1 MAITDRTLSDMQL
14 SLVKKYGENVLA
26 LTATQQDEAFS
37 TGVIETVHVLE
48 PAIEAG
54 LDVATYLK
62 TLMGYEDF
70 SDKIRDEEVT
80 ERDARDLKT
89 VDAEAYKR
97 VYKGAAIF
105 TAVDSLEA
113 TDAEVVSVVAQTYA
127 DLSASVKLELDRK
140 MIEADMI
147 EDMKRS
153 ADDMTYYIQAK
164 EGRDVAMR
172 SLQAQGFKIN
182 KKDLRSNPNAAGTRG
197 RFNVFNNNQS
207 SFYAT
212 GSWKSGVGAKNSGP
226 RIQGP
231 AGGSGSCKFVII
243 HRSGSISGA

>member
-1 MAITDRTLSDMQL
+1 MAITDRTITDVQKA
-14 SLVKKYGENVLA
+14 LVDKYGETVLG
-26 LTATQQDEAFS
+26 LTAQQQEEAYE
-37 TGVIETVHVLE
+37 TGIIETVDDVD
-48 PAIEAG
+48 PAIEPG
-54 LDVATYLK
+54 LPVMTYLK
-62 TLMGYEDF
+62 TISTYDDYKE
-70 SDKIRDEEVT
+70 KIRDEDVAKRE
-80 ERDARDLKT
+80 ARDLKT

-105 TAVDSLEA
+105 TSEDALEA

-140 MIEADMI
+140 MIEADLI
-147 EDMKRS
+147 EEMKRS

-164 EGRDVAMR
+164 EGRDIAMR

-182 KKDLRSNPNAAGTRG
+182 KRDLRSNPNAAGTRG
-197 RFNVFNNNQS
+197 RFNTFNNNQS

-212 GSWKSGVGAKNSGP
+212 GSWKQGTGLKNSGP

>member
-1 MAITDRTLSDMQL
+1 MAINDRSLTDAQL
-14 SLVKKYGENVLA
+14 ELVKKFGENVLA
-26 LTATQQDEAFS
+26 LTDAQQDEARS
-37 TGVIETVHVLE
+37 SGVIETVHDVD
-48 PAIEAG
+48 PPIEAG
-54 LDVATYLK
+54 LDVRTYLK
-62 TLMGYEDF
+62 TLMTYSDF
-70 SDKIRDEEVT
+70 IRKIRDEEVT
-80 ERDARDLKT
+80 KRKARELKT
-89 VDAEAYKR
+89 IDAEAYKK

-105 TAVDSLEA
+105 TAADSLEA
-113 TDAEVVSVVAQTYA
+113 TDAEVVSVVAQAYA

-140 MIEADMI
+140 MIEADLI

-164 EGRDVAMR
+164 EGRDIAMR

-212 GSWKSGVGAKNSGP
+212 GSWKSGTGLKNSGP

-243 HRSGSISGA
+243 HRSGSVSGG